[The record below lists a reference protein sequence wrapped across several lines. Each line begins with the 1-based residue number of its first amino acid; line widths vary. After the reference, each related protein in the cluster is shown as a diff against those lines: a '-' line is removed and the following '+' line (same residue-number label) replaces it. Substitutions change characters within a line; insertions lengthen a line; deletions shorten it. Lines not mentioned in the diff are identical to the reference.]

1 MVKHISIH
9 NTITYRQNCIHIIQ
23 QGIQI
28 FHCPIP
34 LLVSDYK
41 LPPGT
46 AAGEHP
52 PPLLRVNLEGGHR
65 SESFSNCGPL
75 GSHTLGPG
83 NRVVENII
91 EVSIA
96 NCNNLHING
105 SASTTPSTSTSTSSF
120 CTSSSISYHNPFNR
134 FFNSRAI
141 IKGLM

>member
-1 MVKHISIH
+1 MVKHIIIH

-28 FHCPIP
+28 FHWPIP

-65 SESFSNCGPL
+65 SESFSCCGPL

-83 NRVVENII
+83 NRVVGNII

-96 NCNNLHING
+96 TTYTSMAVPPPPLLPLPLPPFLPPLLLLLPIIDNNSFYIFLKNLI
-105 SASTTPSTSTSTSSF
+105 TPE
-120 CTSSSISYHNPFNR
+120 
-134 FFNSRAI
+134 
-141 IKGLM
+141 L

>member
-1 MVKHISIH
+1 MVRRLSP
-9 NTITYRQNCIHIIQ
+9 NTKNPNVKRLVFTIQFTHRQNGIHIIQ

-28 FHCPIP
+28 FHWPIP

-52 PPLLRVNLEGGHR
+52 PPLLRVDLEGGHR
-65 SESFSNCGPL
+65 SESLSSCGPL
-75 GSHTLGPG
+75 GSHTFGPG

-96 NCNNLHING
+96 
-105 SASTTPSTSTSTSSF
+105 TTYTSMAVPPPPLLPLPLPPLFAPLPLFLT
-120 CTSSSISYHNPFNR
+120 
-134 FFNSRAI
+134 I
-141 IKGLM
+141 IPLMDS